1 MHSKKVEFYPSHHLE
16 AYMSKID
23 LNNISHSYNPN
34 DPNPVYALN
43 PFSMTWENGK
53 RYAILG
59 PSGCGK
65 TTMLNIVS
73 SLVRPSAG
81 KILFDDKNV
90 TDLKTESRNIAQVF
104 QFPVIYNTMTV
115 YENLAFPLKCRDFS
129 KDKIDERVKSVADTL
144 NLESFLNSPARKLT
158 ADQKQLTSLGRGLVR
173 EDVAAVLMDEPLTVI
188 DPDLKFRLRRKLKE
202 INEEFKTT
210 LVYVTHDQNEAM
222 TFADNIIVMSEGEV
236 VQAGTPK
243 ELFEKPNTT
252 FVGYFIGS
260 PAMNLFDCQIDSNLE
275 VRIGSIK
282 IKTNT
287 DLSNIKSKNIKL
299 GIRSEFINLA
309 TNENINTVRAKI
321 ERVEDFGNYKLLT
334 ASIEGLTIKS
344 KIDRDRPIPE
354 SGVNLYI
361 PPEKCC
367 VYQDEKLI

>member
-1 MHSKKVEFYPSHHLE
+1 
-16 AYMSKID
+16 MSKID

-73 SLVRPSAG
+73 GLVRPSAG
-81 KILFDDKNV
+81 NILFDNEDV
-90 TDLKTESRNIAQVF
+90 TDLKTENRNIAQVF

-129 KDKIDERVKSVADTL
+129 QTKIDERVKSVADTL
-144 NLESFLNSPARKLT
+144 NLQSFLNSPAKKLT
-158 ADQKQLTSLGRGLVR
+158 ADQKQLISLGRGLVR

-243 ELFEKPNTT
+243 ELFERPNTT

-260 PAMNLFDCQIDSNLE
+260 PAMNLFETE
-275 VRIGSIK
+275 VSSENSVKVNNSI
-282 IKTNT
+282 IKTTTN
-287 DLSNIKSKNIKL
+287 LSNIRSKKIKL
-299 GIRSEFINLA
+299 GIRSEFIEIADNQKDNIIHVNLD
-309 TNENINTVRAKI
+309 K
-321 ERVEDFGNYKLLT
+321 VEDLGNYKLLT
-334 ASIEGLTIKS
+334 AKMGNLTIKS
-344 KIDRDRPIPE
+344 KINRDTEVPTNNLRLHIPA
-354 SGVNLYI
+354 
-361 PPEKCC
+361 EKCC
-367 VYQDEKLI
+367 VYENERII

>member
-1 MHSKKVEFYPSHHLE
+1 
-16 AYMSKID
+16 MSKID
-23 LNNISHSYNPN
+23 LNNVSHSYNPN

-73 SLVRPSAG
+73 GLVRPSAG
-81 KILFDDKNV
+81 NILFDNEDV
-90 TDLKTESRNIAQVF
+90 TDLKTENRNIAQVF

-129 KDKIDERVKSVADTL
+129 QTKIDERVKSVADTL
-144 NLESFLNSPARKLT
+144 NLQSFLNSPAKKLT
-158 ADQKQLTSLGRGLVR
+158 ADQKQLISLGRGLVR

-243 ELFEKPNTT
+243 ELFERPNTT

-260 PAMNLFDCQIDSNLE
+260 PAMNLFETE
-275 VRIGSIK
+275 VSSENSVKVNNSI
-282 IKTNT
+282 IKTTTN
-287 DLSNIKSKNIKL
+287 LSNIKSKKIKL
-299 GIRSEFINLA
+299 GIRSEFIEIANSQKDNIIDVNLD
-309 TNENINTVRAKI
+309 K
-321 ERVEDFGNYKLLT
+321 VEDLGNYKLLT
-334 ASIEGLTIKS
+334 AKMGNLTIKS
-344 KIDRDRPIPE
+344 KINRDTEVPTNNLRLHIPA
-354 SGVNLYI
+354 
-361 PPEKCC
+361 EKCC
-367 VYQDEKLI
+367 VYENERII